1 MSIENCRTFI
11 HFDTKYRY
19 KIYRETKQNIVFT
32 QFLNVENFSF
42 LKVYFSYE
50 RAKQRNKNSFVFY
63 MSLASY
69 VRVLANSNKNKV

>member
-1 MSIENCRTFI
+1 M
-11 HFDTKYRY
+11 
-19 KIYRETKQNIVFT
+19 FT

-42 LKVYFSYE
+42 LKAYFSYE

-63 MSLASY
+63 MSLAPH